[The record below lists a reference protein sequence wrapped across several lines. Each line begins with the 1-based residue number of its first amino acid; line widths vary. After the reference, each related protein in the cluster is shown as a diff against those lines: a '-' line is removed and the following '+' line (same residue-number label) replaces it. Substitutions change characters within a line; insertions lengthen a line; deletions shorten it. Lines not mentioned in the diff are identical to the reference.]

1 MSSTAGTKGNL
12 MVRHQVSREGRRLA
26 SLSNT
31 RVESWRC
38 EHCHQAHVN
47 VWLHGTRVF
56 AIGCAES
63 IVHPRM
69 VSLVIDAAIGG
80 GYIERDTQLLRL
92 ATGGWNT
99 VTTRRRINE
108 ACDLWLDDPG
118 FGVWNEGGLLRLAGS
133 RHPWRGS
140 RGPETW
146 APGQR
151 RPSREMVGGGD
162 YWRGHTSSGVIALA
176 RSLHGL
182 RPAGA
187 WLHVWRR
194 QGDPWSERAVG
205 PCRFE
210 R

>member
-1 MSSTAGTKGNL
+1 MSTAGTKGNL
-12 MVRHQVSREGRRLA
+12 MIRHKTSREGRRLA
-26 SLSNT
+26 ALSNT

-38 EHCHQAHVN
+38 HHCHQPHVD

-56 AIGCAES
+56 GIGCAES
-63 IVHPRM
+63 E
-69 VSLVIDAAIGG
+69 DARGEWAGGIADAVAG
-80 GYIERDTQLLRL
+80 GYIDCQTQLLRL

-118 FGVWNEGGLLRLAGS
+118 FGVWSEGGLLRLAGS
-133 RHPWRGS
+133 RHPWVGVLAGR
-140 RGPETW
+140 RPWTQ
-146 APGQR
+146 ADR
-151 RPSREMVGGGD
+151 RPSREMIGGGD
-162 YWRGHTSSGVIALA
+162 YWRGHTSSGVIALS

-182 RPAGA
+182 RPSGA
-187 WLHVWRR
+187 WLHVWRA
-194 QGDPWSERAVG
+194 QGDPWIERAVG